1 MLGGSRSVAGLG
13 PPTSAR
19 ASVAGMIELLSNP
32 VFAVGAVLFV
42 LVVIALVWTGARQP
56 YLREIEKLRDDLHA
70 LLARA
75 ERDARLGV
83 NGRLSPFVDITASVN
98 RLLDLSRE
106 APPSAPEAPADPY
119 AGLFGALAETLP
131 EVALIHTDT
140 IRFAN
145 QAAGDLFGVD
155 AATLEGKPISDLL
168 RPAYRALMR
177 KHIADHLEGT
187 EPLQPLEVQLISGDD
202 RDHWAE
208 LHSRRL
214 QFGGERAFLTVAR
227 DITHRK
233 SLEAS
238 LGRGKLQARITLES
252 IGEGVIT
259 TDLNGTIDYM
269 NEAAEHLIG
278 GARSAGLG
286 KRLLDLLSLVD
297 EVDRSSLGD
306 PVAKCLTE
314 RKRINLGRRALL
326 LSKQADR
333 EFSTELTASPIRGPD
348 GQIAGCVVIF
358 HDVSELRGIAR
369 EMSYQ
374 ASHDALTGLV
384 NRAEF
389 ERRLETALA
398 SARGEG
404 VGHVVSYLDLDR
416 FKIVNDTSGHIA
428 GDNLLREIAALLK
441 QRVRDSDTV
450 ARVGGD
456 EFAMLLAGCPLDKA
470 RQISDDVCQAVAE
483 HKFAWQ
489 DRVFDIGVSIGLVEV
504 GKDSVSAESVLSAA
518 DSACYVA
525 KQQGRG
531 RIHVYSTRD
540 EVLARE
546 RGEIHWLQRLQR
558 ALKEN
563 EFELYVQPIVALAGR
578 AQAGPAAEILLRMRD
593 ESGASILP
601 VHFLGSAERYQLMSH
616 IDRWVVQAA
625 LTAIAGGAP
634 HLPTG
639 RSCGINLSA
648 QTLADDD
655 FLEFV
660 VDVLDHTG
668 VAPDKICFEVRESA
682 VVSQIDQAQRFINVL
697 HGIGCRFA
705 LDNFGSGIGSFSN
718 LKHLSLDYLKIDGMY
733 THDVESDGL
742 NREMVAAM
750 VKLARTLDFRVVAEQ
765 VEDQA
770 SFEALRALGVD
781 FVQGF
786 VVDRPR
792 PLYAVH

>member
-1 MLGGSRSVAGLG
+1 MTEILA
-13 PPTSAR
+13 
-19 ASVAGMIELLSNP
+19 NP
-32 VFAVGAVLFV
+32 VFAVGLLLFV
-42 LVVIALVWTGARQP
+42 VVLVALAWVGSRQP
-56 YLREIEKLRDDLHA
+56 YVREIERLTEDLHK
-70 LLARA
+70 LVARRH
-75 ERDARLGV
+75 ERGARIAV
-83 NGRLSPFVDITASVN
+83 DGRSSPFVDIGASIN
-98 RLLDLSRE
+98 RLLDCGDERAAL
-106 APPSAPEAPADPY
+106 PFAPEAPPDPHS
-119 AGLFGALAETLP
+119 GLFNVLASTLP

-140 IRFAN
+140 ILYAN
-145 QAAGDLFGVD
+145 SAAGDLFGVD

-177 KHIADHLEGT
+177 KRIADNLEGT
-187 EPLQPLEVQLISGDD
+187 EPLQPVEVQLISGDE
-202 RDHWAE
+202 RGLWVE
-208 LHSRRL
+208 LYSKRL
-214 QFGGERAFLTVAR
+214 VFGGKAAFLTVAH

-238 LGRGKLQARITLES
+238 LGRSKLQARITLES

-269 NEAAEHLIG
+269 NEAAEQLIG
-278 GARSAGLG
+278 GTRSTGLG
-286 KRLLDLLSLVD
+286 KRLLDLLTLVD

-306 PVAKCLTE
+306 PVAKCLAE

-326 LSKQADR
+326 LSKQAER

-358 HDVSELRGIAR
+358 HDVSELRGLAR

-384 NRAEF
+384 NRVEF
-389 ERRLETALA
+389 ERRLGAALD

-404 VGHVVSYLDLDR
+404 VSHVVSYLDLDR
-416 FKIVNDTSGHIA
+416 FKLVNDTSGHIA

-441 QRVRDSDTV
+441 LRVRDSDTV

-470 RQISDDVCQAVAE
+470 RQIADDVCQAVAD

-489 DRVFDIGVSIGLVEV
+489 DRAFDIGVSIGLVEV
-504 GKDSVSAESVLSAA
+504 GKDSGSAEGVLAAA

-546 RGEIHWLQRLQR
+546 RGEIQWLQRLQR

-578 AQAGPAAEILLRMRD
+578 AQSGPAAEILLRMRD

-601 VHFLGSAERYQLMSH
+601 AHFLGSAERYQLMSH

-625 LTAIAGGAP
+625 LAAIAGGAP
-634 HLPTG
+634 HLPVG

-648 QTLADDD
+648 QTLGDDD

-668 VAPDKICFEVRESA
+668 VDPDKICFEIRESA
-682 VVSQIDQAQRFINVL
+682 VVSQLDQAQRFINVL

-705 LDNFGSGIGSFSN
+705 LDNFGSGIGSFAN
-718 LKHLSLDYLKIDGMY
+718 LKNLSLDYLKIDGVY
-733 THDVESDGL
+733 THDVENDTV
-742 NREMVAAM
+742 NREMVGAM
-750 VKLARTLDFRVVAEQ
+750 VKLARTLDFRVVAGH

-770 SFEALRALGVD
+770 SFEALRVLGVD
-781 FVQGF
+781 FVQGY
-786 VVDRPR
+786 VVEKPR
-792 PLYAVH
+792 PLQAVH

>member
-1 MLGGSRSVAGLG
+1 MTDVLA
-13 PPTSAR
+13 
-19 ASVAGMIELLSNP
+19 NP
-32 VFAVGAVLFV
+32 VFLVGLLLFV
-42 LVVIALVWTGARQP
+42 LVLMALAWVGSRQP
-56 YLREIEKLRDDLHA
+56 YVREVERLREDLHKLVSRRQDRGVRMA
-70 LLARA
+70 
-75 ERDARLGV
+75 V
-83 NGRLSPFVDITASVN
+83 NGRLSPFVDITASIN
-98 RLLDLSRE
+98 RLLDFDDERA
-106 APPSAPEAPADPY
+106 APAVPAAPADPY
-119 AGLFGALAETLP
+119 AGLFIALAATLP

-140 IRFAN
+140 ILFAN
-145 QAAGDLFGVD
+145 PAAGELFGVD
-155 AATLEGKPISDLL
+155 AATLVGKPIADLM

-177 KHIADHLEGT
+177 KHIADHLEASD
-187 EPLQPLEVQLISGDD
+187 PLQPVEVQLISDDD
-202 RDHWAE
+202 RGLWVE
-208 LHSRRL
+208 LYSKRL
-214 QFGGERAFLTVAR
+214 VFQGKNAFLTVAH

-269 NEAAEHLIG
+269 NEAAEQLLG
-278 GARSAGLG
+278 GTRSAGLG
-286 KRLLDLLSLVD
+286 KRLLDLLTLVD

-306 PVAKCLTE
+306 PVAKCLSE

-326 LSKQADR
+326 LSKQAER

-348 GQIAGCVVIF
+348 GEIAGCVVIF
-358 HDVSELRGIAR
+358 HDVSEVRGLAR

-389 ERRLETALA
+389 ERRLGAALD

-404 VGHVVSYLDLDR
+404 VSHVVSYLDLDR
-416 FKIVNDTSGHIA
+416 FKLVNDSSGHIA
-428 GDNLLREIAALLK
+428 GDNLLREISSLLK

-470 RQISDDVCQAVAE
+470 RQIADDICQAVAD

-504 GKDSVSAESVLSAA
+504 GKDSGSAEGVLSAA

-546 RGEIHWLQRLQR
+546 RGEIQWLQRLQR

-578 AQAGPAAEILLRMRD
+578 TEVGPAAEILLRMRD

-601 VHFLGSAERYQLMSH
+601 SHFLGSAERYQLMSH
-616 IDRWVVQAA
+616 IDRWVVQTA

-634 HLPTG
+634 NLPNG

-648 QTLADDD
+648 QTLGDDD

-668 VAPDKICFEVRESA
+668 VDPQKICFEIRESA
-682 VVSQIDQAQRFINVL
+682 VVSQLDQAQRFINVL

-705 LDNFGSGIGSFSN
+705 LDNFGSGIGSFAN
-718 LKHLSLDYLKIDGMY
+718 LKNLSLDYLKIDGVY
-733 THDVESDGL
+733 THDVENDSV

-770 SFEALRALGVD
+770 SFEALRGLGVD
-781 FVQGF
+781 FVQGY
-786 VVDRPR
+786 VVERPR
-792 PLYAVH
+792 PLHAVH

>member
-1 MLGGSRSVAGLG
+1 MA
-13 PPTSAR
+13 
-19 ASVAGMIELLSNP
+19 ELISNP
-32 VFAVGAVLFV
+32 VFAIAAVLF
-42 LVVIALVWTGARQP
+42 LALVFAIVWLGSRQP
-56 YLREIEKLRDDLHA
+56 YVNEIERLRDDLHK
-70 LLARA
+70 LLAGTPNGG
-75 ERDARLGV
+75 RLAV

-98 RLLDLSRE
+98 RLLDRVQEHSPAAAEPVPE
-106 APPSAPEAPADPY
+106 APPDPF
-119 AGLFGALAETLP
+119 AGLFTALAETMP
-131 EVALIHTDT
+131 EVALIHHHT
-140 IRFAN
+140 ILFAN
-145 QAAGDLFGVD
+145 PAAGDLFGVD
-155 AATLEGKPISDLL
+155 AATLQGKQITDLM
-168 RPAYRALMR
+168 RPAYRAGMR
-177 KHIADHLEGT
+177 KHIGSQLESE

-202 RDHWAE
+202 RGMWVE
-208 LHSRRL
+208 LYSKRL
-214 QFGGERAFLTVAR
+214 VFNGEAAFLTVAR

-259 TDLNGTIDYM
+259 TDRNGTIDYM
-269 NEAAEHLIG
+269 NEAAEQLIG
-278 GARSAGLG
+278 GTRSAGLG
-286 KRLLDLLSLVD
+286 KQLLDLIGLVD
-297 EVDRSSLGD
+297 EVDRSALGD
-306 PVAKCLTE
+306 PVAKCLSE
-314 RKRINLGRRALL
+314 RRRISLGRRALL
-326 LSKQADR
+326 LSKQADK
-333 EFSTELTASPIRGPD
+333 EFSTELTASPIRAPD
-348 GQIAGCVVIF
+348 GVTAGCVVIF
-358 HDVSELRGIAR
+358 HDVSELRGLAR

-389 ERRLETALA
+389 ERRLEAALN

-416 FKIVNDTSGHIA
+416 FKLVNDSCGHIA
-428 GDNLLREIAALLK
+428 GDNLLREISALLK

-470 RQISDDVCQAVAE
+470 RQIADDVCSAVAE
-483 HKFAWQ
+483 HKFNWQ
-489 DRVFDIGVSIGLVEV
+489 DRSFDIGVSIGLVEV
-504 GKDSVSAESVLSAA
+504 SKDSGSAESVLSAA

-546 RGEIHWLQRLQR
+546 RGEIQWLQRLQR

-563 EFELYVQPIVALAGR
+563 EFELYVQPIIAVGGR
-578 AQAGPAAEILLRMRD
+578 SQTGPAAEILLRMRD
-593 ESGASILP
+593 ESGKSILP
-601 VHFLGSAERYQLMSH
+601 VHFLASAERYQLMSH

-634 HLPTG
+634 HLPNG
-639 RSCGINLSA
+639 RTCSINLSA
-648 QTLADDD
+648 QTLGDDD

-668 VAPDKICFEVRESA
+668 VSPDKICFEIRESA
-682 VVSQIDQAQRFINVL
+682 VVSQLDHAQRFINVL

-705 LDNFGSGIGSFSN
+705 LDDFGSGIGSFSN
-718 LKHLSLDYLKIDGMY
+718 LKHLSLDYLKIDGIY
-733 THDVESDGL
+733 THDLEQDGV
-742 NREMVAAM
+742 NREMISAM
-750 VKLARTLDFRVVAEQ
+750 VKLARTLDFQVVAEQ

-770 SFEALRALGVD
+770 SFEALRSLGVD
-781 FVQGF
+781 FVQGY
-786 VVDRPR
+786 VVEKPR
-792 PLYAVH
+792 PLQSVH